1 MTNARAFLT
10 GLVGKRLTTIGRPQ
24 PNCILR
30 IEGDVV
36 IVATSR
42 SPKGQPVP
50 ITWLQDAIDILER
63 DGEVG
68 INLSTV
74 GHRSAFVGAVLR
86 ELPGAEVDDQSIRLK

>member
-1 MTNARAFLT
+1 VTDARAFLT
-10 GLVGKRLTTIGRPQ
+10 GLFGKRLTTVGRAQ
-24 PNCILR
+24 PNRILR

-50 ITWLQDAIDILER
+50 IAWVQDAIDILER

-68 INLSTV
+68 INVSTV

-86 ELPGAEVDDQSIRLK
+86 ELPSAQVGDQSIRLR